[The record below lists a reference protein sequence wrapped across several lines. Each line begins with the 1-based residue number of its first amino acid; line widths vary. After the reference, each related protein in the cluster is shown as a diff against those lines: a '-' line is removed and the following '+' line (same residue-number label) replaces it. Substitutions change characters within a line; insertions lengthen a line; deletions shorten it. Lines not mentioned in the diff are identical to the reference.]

1 MLLLLLCPHLPLI
14 RTTHTV
20 CAENVTCT
28 RHCSYGGRD
37 HTDGK
42 TLGPRAATLHVLI
55 RSPFPASSHA
65 LYSVPYMVDLSNWT
79 NRFSCLWILVRI
91 DQWGALARDWRAGMR
106 LGNLSPWLHLLGV
119 DEGQVP
125 PSAESRGSLW
135 TGSQDLC
142 LLPRTSG
149 VKGFLVVTT
158 PWVSAHPLT
167 CSYICV

>member
-1 MLLLLLCPHLPLI
+1 M
-14 RTTHTV
+14 
-20 CAENVTCT
+20 
-28 RHCSYGGRD
+28 
-37 HTDGK
+37 
-42 TLGPRAATLHVLI
+42 
-55 RSPFPASSHA
+55 SHA
-65 LYSVPYMVDLSNWT
+65 PDTVVVGGGITQMEKLWVPVRPPSTCSSDPLSLLPHMLPTPCPIWWTYRNWT

-125 PSAESRGSLW
+125 PSAESRSSLW

-142 LLPRTSG
+142 LPPRTSG